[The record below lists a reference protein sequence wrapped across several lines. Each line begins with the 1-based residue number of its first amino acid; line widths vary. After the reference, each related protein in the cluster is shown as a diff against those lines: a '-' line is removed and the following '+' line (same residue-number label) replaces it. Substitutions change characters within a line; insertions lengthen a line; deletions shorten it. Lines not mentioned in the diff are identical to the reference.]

1 MKLKNEII
9 EHYELKK
16 FEIQKRL
23 KEFEDVKRENYFYEL
38 CFCICTPQSKAVNA
52 FIVQNRLMKLNF
64 EQKNIEESELVEI
77 LRKPENYIRFH
88 NQKAKRLLELKKDW
102 TNIELIINSDLD
114 NFNKRNT
121 IAKRVKGIGF
131 KEASHFLRNIGFKGL
146 GILDRHILRL
156 LVENEVYSEI
166 PNILT
171 EKRYLEVEKSFI
183 SYSNL
188 IGIDIDELDL
198 VFWSFING
206 EIIK

>member
-1 MKLKNEII
+1 MKLKNDIL

-16 FEIQKRL
+16 GEIQQRL
-23 KEFEDVKRENYFYEL
+23 KEFEDVKKENYFYEL

-52 FIVQNRLMKLNF
+52 FIVQNRLMELNF
-64 EQKNIEESELVEI
+64 KVNDIEERELAEI
-77 LRKPENYIRFH
+77 LRKAENYIRFH

-102 TNIELIINSDLD
+102 SDIESIINSDID
-114 NFNKRNT
+114 NFNKRNE
-121 IAKRVKGIGF
+121 IANRVKGIGF

-156 LVENEVYSEI
+156 LVENEVYTEI
-166 PNILT
+166 PNIST

-183 SYSNL
+183 SYSKS
-188 IGIDIDELDL
+188 IGIDLDELDL
-198 VFWSFING
+198 VFWSYING